1 VRLVQGSGT
10 LIMTLVPLQ
19 PNQLAAGQEQRNG
32 GGSRVLA
39 AGPAIS
45 VGHYGITKKWPSRR
59 IKRLITCF
67 IRGLEY
73 LLQPA

>member
-32 GGSRVLA
+32 GGLRVLA
-39 AGPAIS
+39 AGPGIS
-45 VGHYGITKKWPSRR
+45 VGH
-59 IKRLITCF
+59 
-67 IRGLEY
+67 
-73 LLQPA
+73 